1 MSLVFSVELPIII
14 SLQSVEL
21 LRDLTLH
28 FTLMPKQCN
37 LPGYQCMLHRHST
50 RLRGQKSLE
59 LKDAMYYGHVA
70 SCVHW
75 CSGHSVP
82 ASIVNISDFL
92 VPWNKLT
99 FHDSRIVIMFAYSLS
114 NTPGTP
120 SFPAQSHILC
130 MICYSLFHTLECA
143 EL

>member
-70 SCVHW
+70 SCVH
-75 CSGHSVP
+75 
-82 ASIVNISDFL
+82 
-92 VPWNKLT
+92 
-99 FHDSRIVIMFAYSLS
+99 
-114 NTPGTP
+114 
-120 SFPAQSHILC
+120 
-130 MICYSLFHTLECA
+130 
-143 EL
+143 